1 MLQSLTQNTGIN
13 TYVSRIP
20 QKGDNV
26 NLTARLPHEF
36 YARDTLD
43 VARDLLGKRLV
54 RLDEGTR
61 LAGRITEVEA
71 YIGEDDRASHAS
83 PGPTARNAP
92 MYGPPGHS
100 YVYLIYGVHHC
111 LNVVT
116 EREGFPA
123 AILIRAIEPLEGLT
137 IIQERRG
144 LQGRSTT
151 LTCGPGRVCQALGID
166 RTLNYCDLCTP
177 DALLWIE
184 DAAPV
189 PETAI
194 AHSPRI
200 GVRGDPRAIEA
211 RWRFYIRDSAWISGS
226 RKFNRQWSKK

>member
-1 MLQSLTQNTGIN
+1 M
-13 TYVSRIP
+13 
-20 QKGDNV
+20 
-26 NLTARLPHEF
+26 TARLPREF
-36 YARDTLD
+36 YARDTLT
-43 VARDLLGKRLV
+43 VARNLLGKCVV
-54 RLDEGTR
+54 RLDGDTR

-71 YIGEDDRASHAS
+71 YIGEDDHASHAS

-92 MYGPPGHS
+92 MYGPPGYT
-100 YVYLIYGVHHC
+100 YVYQIYGVHHC

-137 IIQERRG
+137 IMQQRRG
-144 LQGRSTT
+144 LQSSSMA

-166 RTLNYCDLCTP
+166 RNLNHCNLCTP

-184 DAAPV
+184 NASPI
-189 PETAI
+189 PETQI
-194 AHSPRI
+194 ARSPRI

-211 RWRFYIRDSAWISGS
+211 RWRYYLRDSAWLSAPQS
-226 RKFNRQWSKK
+226 FNRQWGAA